1 MSPLHT
7 RKKVVET
14 RKREFHGMPVIW
26 RRYVDAEGRVRQSW
40 ELDDSDYGRLLRC
53 TTKTSGA

>member
-7 RKKVVET
+7 RKEVLET
-14 RKREFHGMPVIW
+14 RKRRFQGVSVIW
-26 RRYVDAEGRVRQSW
+26 RRYLDAEGKVRQSW